1 MPPEIEIFLN
11 YLAGKD
17 LVANTIAHY
26 EAALREFFEWF
37 TVTTSQTNV
46 STVTPLDCRQYRDS
60 LKAKQKAATVNSK
73 LSRLSVFF
81 AWCVETQRISANPVS
96 NLKRSKVTP
105 TAPKWL
111 TRSETYTVLRMADQL
126 VQVAQTKGLEH
137 SELMA
142 ARTLAMVRL
151 MLNAGLRA
159 GEVCNL
165 KLSDVKI
172 GERNGSVLVRY
183 GKGSKQR
190 EVPLNL
196 DARKALLAW
205 LQVRG
210 DEGEYLF
217 IGPDGDKMNQLIVT
231 WHISQ
236 LGKKAGLHLHPHR
249 LRHTFGKNLVDNG
262 VPLDRVAL
270 LMGHSNLSTTA
281 VYTMPA
287 QSDLQRAVDKISW
300 EDE

>member
-1 MPPEIEIFLN
+1 MPPEIQLFLN
-11 YLAGKD
+11 HLAQKD
-17 LVANTIAHY
+17 LSADTVDHY
-26 EAALREFFEWF
+26 RSALMEFFEWF
-37 TVTTSQTNV
+37 SEATHQTGV
-46 STVTPLDCRQYRDS
+46 VTVTPLDLRQYRDK
-60 LKAKQKAATVNSK
+60 LKTRQKAATVNNK
-73 LSRLSVFF
+73 LSRLTAFF
-81 AWCVETQRISANPVS
+81 AWCVETGRAAANPVS

-105 TAPKWL
+105 AAPKWL

-126 VQVAQTKGLEH
+126 VQVAQTKNLEH
-137 SELMA
+137 GELMA

-159 GEVCNL
+159 GEVCGL

-172 GERNGSVLVRY
+172 GERTGSVLVRY

-196 DARKALLAW
+196 DARKAIQAW

-210 DEGEYLF
+210 EAGEYLF
-217 IGPDGDKMNQLIVT
+217 IGPDGGKMNQLIVT

-300 EDE
+300 ED